1 MDSTGGSPNSIDFT
15 VDKENLYREES
26 ITDLKIA
33 NIQRLVPVNLDGSED
48 NSRDVIFLGRSQ
60 LSTPQGPVPIQAK
73 LEANTLEDAMDI
85 FPKVMENET
94 QKVVESFQRM
104 QQQQEQQ
111 KKKEQSRIIVPGMN
125 N

>member
-1 MDSTGGSPNSIDFT
+1 MSNNSGQPGSIDFT
-15 VDKENLYREES
+15 VDKKNLYREES

-33 NIQRLVPVNLDGSED
+33 NIQKLVPVNLDGSED
-48 NSRDVIFLGRSQ
+48 TARETVFLGRSQ
-60 LSTPQGPVPIQAK
+60 LSTPQGPIPIQAK
-73 LEANTLEDAMDI
+73 LEANSLEDAMDQ

-111 KKKEQSRIIVPGMN
+111 QKKDQSRIIVPGGN
-125 N
+125 

>member
-1 MDSTGGSPNSIDFT
+1 
-15 VDKENLYREES
+15 
-26 ITDLKIA
+26 
-33 NIQRLVPVNLDGSED
+33 
-48 NSRDVIFLGRSQ
+48 
-60 LSTPQGPVPIQAK
+60 
-73 LEANTLEDAMDI
+73 LEDAMDQ

-111 KKKEQSRIIVPGMN
+111 QKKDQSRIIVPGGN

>member
-1 MDSTGGSPNSIDFT
+1 MNTNAGSPSSIDFT

-33 NIQRLVPVNLDGSED
+33 SIQRLIPVNLDGSED
-48 NSRDVIFLGRSQ
+48 NSRTTIFLGRSQ

-73 LEANTLEDAMDI
+73 LEANTLKEAMDQ

-94 QKVVESFQRM
+94 HKVIESFKKM
-104 QQQQEQQ
+104 QEQQEQQ
-111 KKKEQSRIIVPGMN
+111 KKADQSRIIVPGN
-125 N
+125 NI